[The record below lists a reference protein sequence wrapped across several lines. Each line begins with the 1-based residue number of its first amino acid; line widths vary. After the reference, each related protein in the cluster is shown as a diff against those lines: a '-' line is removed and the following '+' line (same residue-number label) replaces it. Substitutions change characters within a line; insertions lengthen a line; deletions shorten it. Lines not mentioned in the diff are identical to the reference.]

1 MALAI
6 VEALSEP
13 GAQVNEDAWGHA
25 GGAVWLLDGA
35 TGVAPAPLIESP
47 SDAAWFARE
56 VSQRL
61 ASAVA
66 PERPTT
72 EAVLHGLRGAAET
85 ASRICDLAAVPSW
98 ELPSACL
105 VMARDVRG
113 GLEFTNLGDS
123 VVLWRGR
130 GGVATRFGAAD
141 ELGRLE
147 ESLHR
152 VLDDALA
159 AGHGRSAGLD
169 RARALAHENR
179 KLMNRPEGYWI
190 LDLSG
195 EGLSQAQ
202 ISACPEAGP
211 VDLLLMTD
219 GFSRLVEVYGA
230 YDWDGLMNRALQAGL
245 AALYDELRAIE
256 AEDEDCIRH
265 QRFKGRDDA
274 TAVLLAW
281 TQPAT
286 VD

>member
-6 VEALSEP
+6 VDALSEP
-13 GAQVNEDAWGHA
+13 AAQVNEDAWGHA

-61 ASAVA
+61 ASAFL

-72 EAVLHGLRGAAET
+72 EAVLHGVCGAVEA
-85 ASRICDLAAVPSW
+85 ASRTCDLAAVPNW
-98 ELPSACL
+98 ELPSASL
-105 VMARDVRG
+105 VVAREMAG
-113 GLEFTNLGDS
+113 SLEFTNLGDS
-123 VVLWRGR
+123 VIVWRGR

-159 AGHGRSAGLD
+159 AGHGRQAGLD
-169 RARALAHENR
+169 RARALARENR

-195 EGLSQAQ
+195 DGVSKAQ
-202 ISACPEAGP
+202 VAACPDAGS

-219 GFSRLVEVYGA
+219 GFSRLVEVYDA
-230 YDWDGLMNRALQAGL
+230 YDWDGLMDRALQAGL

-256 AEDEDCIRH
+256 AEDEDCILH

-281 TQPAT
+281 T
-286 VD
+286 